1 MYGFTAKWSVP
12 MQCSTTMSPINKM
25 QYMFDYF
32 NLDVGFLKKL
42 QGLMS
47 TNTNKIPEILY
58 LELQSNYI
66 EYFDPFS
73 YVLDNYLMNEQNR
86 KNYPL

>member
-1 MYGFTAKWSVP
+1 
-12 MQCSTTMSPINKM
+12 
-25 QYMFDYF
+25 MFDYF

-58 LELQSNYI
+58 LELQSNY
-66 EYFDPFS
+66 
-73 YVLDNYLMNEQNR
+73 
-86 KNYPL
+86 